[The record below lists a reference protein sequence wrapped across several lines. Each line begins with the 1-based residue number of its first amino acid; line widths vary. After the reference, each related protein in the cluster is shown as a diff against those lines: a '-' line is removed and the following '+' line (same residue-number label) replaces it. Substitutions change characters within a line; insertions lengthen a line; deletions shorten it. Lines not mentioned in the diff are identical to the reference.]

1 MDSTLFLVAD
11 ETTSEDG
18 NTLVLVKV
26 QTSDQDTDKLE
37 VKSVRLA
44 AEFANTSSIAVSVGS
59 TDIEEMLS
67 LIVSRDEVYRAGTD
81 RPGWRPPKK
90 GGPAPRKQ
98 F

>member
-11 ETTSEDG
+11 EKTSEDG

-26 QTSDQDTDKLE
+26 QTSDQHTDELDF
-37 VKSVRLA
+37 KSVRLA
-44 AEFANTSSIAVSVGS
+44 AEFANTSSVAVSVGS
-59 TDIEEMLS
+59 TSIEEMLS
-67 LIVSRDEVYRAGTD
+67 LIVSKDEVYRAGRD
-81 RPGWRPPKK
+81 RPGWRPPQK